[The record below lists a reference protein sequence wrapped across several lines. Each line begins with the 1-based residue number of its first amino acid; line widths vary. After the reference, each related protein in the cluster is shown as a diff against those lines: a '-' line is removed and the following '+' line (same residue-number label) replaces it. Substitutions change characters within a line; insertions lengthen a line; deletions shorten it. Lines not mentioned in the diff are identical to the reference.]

1 MLRMIVAL
9 VLAMGTSACAV
20 VSSERPLFTAADSV
34 GAPVLRPGLW
44 AAIEPACKFNP
55 RSPAASWPKCVSAV
69 VVGPSTLVDVKRSDD
84 PSGSDPTVQTY
95 RLAAGDPVVVQIQT
109 PPEPGAFYYGLRP
122 MASDGQ
128 GRITNV
134 RFWYGRCEAPIP
146 AGQTAKKRKLLAGL
160 YPIKG
165 QEAGCLA
172 RTPAAVRNAVR
183 LSEAWAFEGG
193 ADEAGGVVRWIR
205 DGDR

>member
-1 MLRMIVAL
+1 MLRIVVAL
-9 VLAMGTSACAV
+9 CLALGTSACAV
-20 VSSERPLFTAADSV
+20 VSSERPLFTAADSI
-34 GAPVLRPGLW
+34 GAPVLRLGLW

-55 RSPAASWPKCVSAV
+55 RSPATSWPKCVSAV
-69 VVGPSTLVDVKRSDD
+69 VVGPSTLVDIKRDDD
-84 PSGSDPTVQTY
+84 PVGAGPSVQTY

-109 PPEPGAFYYGLRP
+109 PPETGAFYYGLRP

-134 RFWYGRCEAPIP
+134 RFWYARCEAPKP
-146 AGQTAKKRKLLAGL
+146 AHDTVKRRKLLAGL

-165 QEAGCLA
+165 QEMGCLA

-183 LSEAWAFEGG
+183 LSEGWAFDGG
-193 ADEAGGVVRWIR
+193 AGEAGGTVRWIR

>member
-1 MLRMIVAL
+1 MLRIIVVLGLAL
-9 VLAMGTSACAV
+9 GAAGCGV

-44 AAIEPACKFNP
+44 AVIEPACKFNP
-55 RSPAASWPKCVSAV
+55 RSPAVSWPKCVSAV

-84 PSGSDPTVQTY
+84 ESASEPTVQTY
-95 RLAAGDPVVVQIQT
+95 RLVAGDPVVVQIQT

-134 RFWYGRCEAPIP
+134 RFWYARCEAPTP
-146 AGQTAKKRKLLAGL
+146 VGDTAKRRKLLTGL

-172 RTPAAVRNAVR
+172 RAPAAVRNAVR
-183 LSEAWAFEGG
+183 LSEAWAFDGG
-193 ADEAGGVVRWIR
+193 TDEAGGIVRWIR
-205 DGDR
+205 NGDR

>member
-1 MLRMIVAL
+1 MLRIVITLCL
-9 VLAMGTSACAV
+9 VLGTSACAV

-69 VVGPSTLVDVKRSDD
+69 VVGPNTLVDIQRDDD
-84 PSGSDPTVQTY
+84 PSETGPPVQTY
-95 RLAAGDPVVVQIQT
+95 RLAAGDPVVAQIQT

-134 RFWYGRCEAPIP
+134 RFWYARCEAPTLV
-146 AGQTAKKRKLLAGL
+146 GDTVKRRKLLAGL

-183 LSEAWAFEGG
+183 LSEGWAFDGG
-193 ADEAGGVVRWIR
+193 TDEAGAMVRWIR

>member
-1 MLRMIVAL
+1 MLRIIVVLGLAL
-9 VLAMGTSACAV
+9 AVAGCGV

-44 AAIEPACKFNP
+44 AVIEPACKFNP
-55 RSPAASWPKCVSAV
+55 RSPAASWPKCVSAA

-84 PSGSDPTVQTY
+84 DSASEPTVQTY
-95 RLAAGDPVVVQIQT
+95 RLVAGDPVVVQIQT

-128 GRITNV
+128 GRITNI
-134 RFWYGRCEAPIP
+134 RFWSARCEAPTP
-146 AGQTAKKRKLLAGL
+146 VGDTAKRRKLLAGL

-172 RTPAAVRNAVR
+172 RAPAAVRNAVR
-183 LSEAWAFEGG
+183 LSEAWAFDGG
-193 ADEAGGVVRWIR
+193 TDDAGGVVRWIR

>member
-1 MLRMIVAL
+1 MMRIAVAL
-9 VLAMGTSACAV
+9 CLALGTSACAV

-34 GAPVLRPGLW
+34 GAPTLRPGLW
-44 AAIEPACKFNP
+44 VAIEPACKFNP
-55 RSPAASWPKCVSAV
+55 RSPAAAWPKCVSAV
-69 VVGPSTLVDVKRSDD
+69 VVGPSTLMDIKRDDD
-84 PSGSDPTVQTY
+84 PSESEPPVQTY
-95 RLAAGDPVVVQIQT
+95 RLAAGDPVVVQIET

-134 RFWYGRCEAPIP
+134 RFWFARCEAPKP
-146 AGQTAKKRKLLAGL
+146 AADTAKRRRLLAGL
-160 YPIKG
+160 YPVKG

-183 LSEAWAFEGG
+183 LSEGWAFDGG
-193 ADEAGGVVRWIR
+193 TDEAGAMVRWIR